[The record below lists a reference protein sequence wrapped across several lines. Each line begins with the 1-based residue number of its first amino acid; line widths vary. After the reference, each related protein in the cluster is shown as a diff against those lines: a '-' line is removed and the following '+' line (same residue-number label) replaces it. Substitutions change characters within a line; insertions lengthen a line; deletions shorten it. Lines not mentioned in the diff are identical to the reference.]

1 VSGGDRRDYGD
12 DQDRSTGSAPAEE
25 VVMRRYLIVANQ
37 TLGGDELVQLL
48 RRRVAAEPS
57 EFFLVVP
64 ATPVLEL
71 VPGAA
76 TAVAVGGSAVRPSSQ
91 QEARAL
97 AQHKLGDALEQFRA
111 AGVTV
116 DGVVGDGN
124 PVRAVE
130 TAMNGRQFDEIIVST
145 LPSRLSRWLRADLPR
160 RLEHKTGLPVTHVTA
175 DS

>member
-1 VSGGDRRDYGD
+1 
-12 DQDRSTGSAPAEE
+12 
-25 VVMRRYLIVANQ
+25 MRRYLIVANQ
-37 TLGGDELVQLL
+37 TLGGDELVELL
-48 RRRVAAEPS
+48 RRRAASEPS

-64 ATPVLEL
+64 ATPVVEL

-76 TAVAVGGSAVRPSSQ
+76 TAVAVGGPAVMPSSP

-97 AQHKLGDALEQFRA
+97 AEQRLAGALERFRA
-111 AGVTV
+111 AGATV
-116 DGVVGDGN
+116 EGIVGDAN

-130 TAMNGRQFDEIIVST
+130 TAMRGRQFDEIIVST

-175 DS
+175 GS